1 LLTFR
6 MNVNNCLIMDKDTR
20 ILNSIEELK
29 IYKLNLKV
37 EKDLNEYFSLFIVN
51 QSMEESFP

>member
-1 LLTFR
+1 
-6 MNVNNCLIMDKDTR
+6 MDKDTR